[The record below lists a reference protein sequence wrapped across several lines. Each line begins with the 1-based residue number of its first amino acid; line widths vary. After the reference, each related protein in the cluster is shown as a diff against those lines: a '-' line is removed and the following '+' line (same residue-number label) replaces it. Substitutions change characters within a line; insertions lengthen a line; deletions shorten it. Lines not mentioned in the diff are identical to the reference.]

1 VTAGRDPKVIAL
13 EIVRA
18 RGPIP
23 AERVMS
29 ELTGYGIQR
38 GYAYKAVVELIR
50 DGHVKRTFFG
60 EVYVPGYR
68 HSGSGY
74 GPGAKITIVV
84 GLVFI
89 VGVMATIL
97 YTAWS
102 RGMLF

>member
-1 VTAGRDPKVIAL
+1 MTAARDPKSIAM

-29 ELTGYGIQR
+29 ELGQYGVSR

-60 EVYVPGYR
+60 EVYVPGHR
-68 HSGSGY
+68 QGGSGY
-74 GPGAKITIVV
+74 GPAAKITVVV